1 MIQEKKWKKYFHF
14 LGKLDVFVL
23 MRCMVE
29 TREAFKTRL
38 KDQGQWNEFL
48 ELRDQYKQQGCEP
61 KVAYAM
67 AMEKFPP
74 GQPPVVGDGS
84 SDPAECGAVW
94 LEQFAGKE
102 KVSSLA
108 IVEWVFDNIDMLDVT
123 PGMAPCAGAW
133 SLLLRVR
140 KHPDLLKE
148 FYRSIW
154 VRILPSKTAIE
165 QLQRFEDDGR
175 EQLTLIDRIQQ
186 AHADAVLS
194 SGSEGLC
201 SESEVSP

>member
-1 MIQEKKWKKYFHF
+1 
-14 LGKLDVFVL
+14 
-23 MRCMVE
+23 MVE
-29 TREAFKTRL
+29 TREEFKLRL
-38 KDQGQWNEFL
+38 KRQGQWNEFL
-48 ELRDQYKQQGCEP
+48 ELRDQYKEQGHEP

-67 AMEKFPP
+67 AMEKYPP
-74 GQPPVVGDGS
+74 DAQSVVDDGVG
-84 SDPAECGAVW
+84 DPAECGAVW

-102 KVSSLA
+102 KVNSLA

-123 PGMAPCAGAW
+123 PDMAPCAGAW
-133 SLLLRVR
+133 RLLLRVR

-154 VRILPSKTAIE
+154 VRILPTKSAIE

-175 EQLTLIDRIQQ
+175 EQLTLIDRIEQ
-186 AHADAVLS
+186 ARADAVLS

-201 SESEVSP
+201 SEPEIPS